1 MNKIITLLVI
11 MNILNAN
18 DTIQPVSLSEQNQM
32 RGVSYHSG
40 CPISLDDLRLVSVKY
55 LGFDG
60 STHVGILQVNKI
72 IADEVVLIFDELYDI
87 KYPVKQ
93 IAPIGKY
100 KGSDYDS
107 IEADNTSAFN
117 CRFATGNKRY
127 SLHAHGRAIDI
138 NPIENPYVFSNG
150 RTSHKASIRFLNRF
164 QQANTPES
172 KAILTKDSDA
182 VKIFKKYGWRWG
194 GDWAT
199 KDYQHFEKSQ

>member
-1 MNKIITLLVI
+1 MNKIIILLVI

-18 DTIQPVSLSEQNQM
+18 DIIQTLSLSEQNQM
-32 RGVSYHSG
+32 RGVSYHAG
-40 CPISLDDLRLVSVKY
+40 CPISLDDIRAVRVKY

-60 STHVGILQVNKI
+60 RTHMGVLQVNKI

-87 KYPVKQ
+87 KYPIKQ
-93 IAPIGKY
+93 IAPIDRY

-127 SLHAHGRAIDI
+127 SMHAYGKAIDI

-150 RTSHKASIRFLNRF
+150 RTSHKASIRFLDRS
-164 QQANTPES
+164 QQANSPES
-172 KAILTKDSDA
+172 KAILTSDSSA

-199 KDYQHFEKSQ
+199 KDYQHFDKSK